1 MTIARDI
8 GRHARQAIVPVLG
21 ISLLTYFSYHAIQG
35 ERGLFAWIQLNQQL
49 KQTRA
54 LADAV
59 AGQRAEL
66 ENRVRRLSSGSLDSD
81 LLDER
86 VRSMLNLA
94 RGDEVVIMLPQP
106 PAADATPNPRSG
118 SVPSN

>member
-1 MTIARDI
+1 MTIAREL

-35 ERGLFAWIQLNQQL
+35 ERGIFAWMKLNQQL

-54 LADAV
+54 LAEAV
-59 AGQRAEL
+59 ASQRAEL
-66 ENRVRRLSSGSLDSD
+66 ENRVRRLSNGSLDLD

-94 RGDEVVIMLPQP
+94 RGDEVVIMLPSSETSAQP
-106 PAADATPNPRSG
+106 GKAN
-118 SVPSN
+118 

>member
-66 ENRVRRLSSGSLDSD
+66 ENRVRRLSSGSLDTD

-94 RGDEVVIMLPQP
+94 RGDEVVIMLPQQ
-106 PAADATPNPRSG
+106 PAAEARRAPQTG
-118 SVPSN
+118 SASSN

>member
-106 PAADATPNPRSG
+106 PVADTTPNPRSG

>member
-1 MTIARDI
+1 MSLARDI
-8 GRHARQAIVPVLG
+8 GRQARQIVAPVLG
-21 ISLLTYFSYHAIQG
+21 ISLLTYFAYHAIQG
-35 ERGLFAWIQLNQQL
+35 DRGLFAWMALNQQL

-59 AGQRAEL
+59 ATQRGEL
-66 ENRVRRLSSGSLDSD
+66 ENRVSRLSNASLDSD

-94 RGDEVVIMLPQP
+94 RGDEVVIMLPRSP
-106 PAADATPNPRSG
+106 DGVPATTKPASAN
-118 SVPSN
+118 

>member
-66 ENRVRRLSSGSLDSD
+66 ENRVRRLSSGSLDTD

-94 RGDEVVIMLPQP
+94 RGDEVVIMLPQQ
-106 PAADATPNPRSG
+106 PAAEPAPAPQIGLRT
-118 SVPSN
+118 SN

>member
-66 ENRVRRLSSGSLDSD
+66 ENRVRRLSSGSLDPD

-94 RGDEVVIMLPQP
+94 RADEVVIMLPQQ
-106 PAADATPNPRSG
+106 PAAEPAPAPQIGLRT
-118 SVPSN
+118 SN

>member
-21 ISLLTYFSYHAIQG
+21 ISLLTYFSYHAIHG

-66 ENRVRRLSSGSLDSD
+66 ENRVRRLSGGSLDTD

-94 RGDEVVIMLPQP
+94 RGDEVVIMLPQQ
-106 PAADATPNPRSG
+106 PAAEPAPAPQTGLRT
-118 SVPSN
+118 SN